1 MVSRTSHH
9 TTAASRRDI
18 AVAASMSA
26 VATALVFVPEFFR
39 DPAGAQTA
47 PAVTLIWLLAVLTAA
62 PVVAHVVARRR
73 PAVGA
78 GGALIVGLP
87 QLPLVVALA
96 MLDVWFD
103 VRSGYLLAG
112 SGEEAMSYGIGS
124 TVATVVG
131 SVLAGLVAV
140 SSRWGARREPPPRST
155 GLSAPPHDMPEGRPG
170 SLRNGL

>member
-1 MVSRTSHH
+1 MVSRTSNH
-9 TTAASRRDI
+9 TMAASRRDI
-18 AVAASMSA
+18 AFAASTSA
-26 VATALVFVPEFFR
+26 VATVLVFAPEFFR
-39 DPAGAQTA
+39 DPSATQSA

-78 GGALIVGLP
+78 GGAVLVGLP
-87 QLPLVVALA
+87 QLPLVVALV

-112 SGEEAMSYGIGS
+112 SGEEAMSYGIGA

-131 SVLAGLVAV
+131 TVLAGLVAL
-140 SSRWGARREPPPRST
+140 SSWWGAGRESPPRSRD
-155 GLSAPPHDMPEGRPG
+155 LSTP
-170 SLRNGL
+170 SL